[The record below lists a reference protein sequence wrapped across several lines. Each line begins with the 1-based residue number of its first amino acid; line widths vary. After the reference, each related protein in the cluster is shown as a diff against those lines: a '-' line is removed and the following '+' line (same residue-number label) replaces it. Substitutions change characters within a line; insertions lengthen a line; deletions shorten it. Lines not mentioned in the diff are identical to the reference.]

1 MSFFVLL
8 PGAGGEAWYW
18 HLVEPRLRALGHDVV
33 AVDLPAADENAG
45 LREYADV
52 AADAIGSRADAI
64 VVAQSMAAF
73 IPLPAVRQIILVAPM
88 IPAPGETPGEWW
100 EHSGQADA
108 NRRADIKDG
117 RDPDAPFDPMTTFF
131 HDVPPDVVEEAFQ
144 RGEPR
149 QADRPFADPWPLDAW
164 PDVPT
169 QVIAGRYDRL
179 FPIAFMHRLALERLG
194 IHAEVI
200 DSGHLPA
207 LSRPEEL
214 THRLDSYRKLVQ

>member
-33 AVDLPAADENAG
+33 AVDLPAADETAG
-45 LREYADV
+45 LPEYAAV
-52 AADAIGSRADAI
+52 AAEAIGARTDAI

-73 IPLPAVRQIILVAPM
+73 IALPRVRQIILVAPM
-88 IPAPGETPGEWW
+88 IPLPGETPGEWW
-100 EHSGQADA
+100 ENSGQADA
-108 NRRADIKDG
+108 KRRADIKDG
-117 RDPDAPFDPMTTFF
+117 RDPDAPFDPVTTFL
-131 HDVPPDVVEEAFQ
+131 HDLPPQTLEEALE
-144 RGEPR
+144 RGAPR
-149 QADRPFADPWPLDAW
+149 QADRPFGDPWPLDAW

-169 QVIAGRYDRL
+169 HVLAGRHDRL

-214 THRLDSYRKLVQ
+214 TNRLDSYRKLVQ

>member
-33 AVDLPAADENAG
+33 AVDLPAADETAG
-45 LREYADV
+45 LPEYAAV
-52 AADAIGSRADAI
+52 AAEAIGARTDAI

-73 IPLPAVRQIILVAPM
+73 IALPRVRQIILVAPM
-88 IPAPGETPGEWW
+88 IPAPGETPGAWW
-100 EHSGQADA
+100 ENSGQVDA
-108 NRRADIKDG
+108 QRRADLKAG
-117 RDPDAPFDPMTTFF
+117 RDPDAPFDPVTTFL
-131 HDVPPDVVEEAFQ
+131 HDLPPDVLEEALE
-144 RGEPR
+144 RGAPT
-149 QADRPFADPWPLDAW
+149 QADRPFADPWPLDRW

-169 QVIAGRYDRL
+169 HVLAGRHDRL

-194 IHAEVI
+194 VHAEVI

-207 LSRPEEL
+207 LSRPAEL
-214 THRLDSYRKLVQ
+214 TNRLDSYRKLVQ